1 MKADEK
7 NKSTRKEDSVDAF
20 GTKFAAVEEPMPEIK
35 LSGGFTASL
44 RTMFKEHKC
53 QYRYGRIENATYP
66 IAPATRLRLK
76 SALEWISAEERR
88 NITWSKL
95 DTGEILFAYPE
106 NTPSLSFGLAA
117 LFQRTAGLA
126 QSSFEQASKRFLNSL
141 KEGKDPGIDSRAN
154 RIQLFILKKLDK
166 GRTKIVYT
174 YNTTP
179 AELEWRSEIWWTACR
194 NLPELPH
201 TFKPP
206 QNCDLFPLEIAG
218 PLNSAWKQDCTLAS
232 NKFRP
237 FSGYHGLEL
246 FFDDGSMARNDLSA
260 LLRNLEPT
268 AVKLGRCAYHLDASL
283 SSLLEIHRR
292 EVQISQP
299 VDPAHCDGDL
309 GVFLRLS
316 LSCMADA
323 DHSDT
328 AESAGRNL
336 PQEYLPNLRA
346 KERLAAL
353 DQYVRNLEQSRKG
366 QPTPRDSLRSSM
378 YWNCRNAVPDQ
389 SIVSCDSPVG
399 SAKTTAVMAHLLTQ
413 AARRGLR
420 RIFVVLPYTNII
432 TQAVQDYRKA
442 LTLPGEKPEEVV
454 AELHHRADFE
464 DNDLRYLTALWRAP
478 IIVTTAVG
486 FYETLASNKPAALR
500 RLHELPG
507 SAIFV
512 DEAHAT
518 LPVHLLSTA
527 WHWMQVFAREW
538 NCYWLLA
545 SGSLVRFWTF
555 QTVIPE
561 SCTVPELVSQELRG
575 QLLRYESSRVSFCWE
590 PKPLSREELIH
601 TIMSKPGPRLLIVNT
616 VQSAAVL
623 ARDIAKTYG
632 QERVEHLSTSLTPMD
647 RANTIERV
655 KTRLTDPSDT
665 DWVLVATSCVEAGV
679 DFSFHTGFREAASM
693 VSLLQT
699 AGRVN
704 RNGSQKDAEVWT
716 FQLQDAPLL
725 KRNPGLERSAAVLLK
740 YLKEGLTPAPELST
754 RSIEDELKQESSR
767 RFDLYLKETELEF
780 QTIAEK
786 FVVIDS
792 DTVPVVVDPKL
803 AENFRLGYG
812 DWQLLQ
818 KNSVSIPK
826 YHLDRYRV
834 VELKPGLYCWELPY
848 SSFLG
853 YMEGIVGEGAE
864 QIDFITV

>member
-1 MKADEK
+1 MMRPLAHSAQNDSPAQTYQDHVENVWKRATRYAAQAERFASDPSNQLQKTVSWAAEYHDLGKLDAENQKALRREKTAMKK
-7 NKSTRKEDSVDAF
+7 LPVNHVDA
-20 GTKFAAVEEPMPEIK
+20 GTAY
-35 LSGGFTASL
+35 L
-44 RTMFKEHKC
+44 
-53 QYRYGRIENATYP
+53 
-66 IAPATRLRLK
+66 LK
-76 SALEWISAEERR
+76 SAQNAICSAVTVYAHHRGLPDFSEE
-88 NITWSKL
+88 
-95 DTGEILFAYPE
+95 
-106 NTPSLSFGLAA
+106 
-117 LFQRTAGLA
+117 
-126 QSSFEQASKRFLNSL
+126 
-141 KEGKDPGIDSRAN
+141 
-154 RIQLFILKKLDK
+154 
-166 GRTKIVYT
+166 
-174 YNTTP
+174 
-179 AELEWRSEIWWTACR
+179 
-194 NLPELPH
+194 
-201 TFKPP
+201 
-206 QNCDLFPLEIAG
+206 
-218 PLNSAWKQDCTLAS
+218 
-232 NKFRP
+232 
-237 FSGYHGLEL
+237 
-246 FFDDGSMARNDLSA
+246 
-260 LLRNLEPT
+260 
-268 AVKLGRCAYHLDASL
+268 AVKGEKAFRDEYIDTRARTNASL

-399 SAKTTAVMAHLLTQ
+399 SGKTTAVMVHLLTQ

-754 RSIEDELKQESSR
+754 DHIDQSS
-767 RFDLYLKETELEF
+767 T
-780 QTIAEK
+780 
-786 FVVIDS
+786 
-792 DTVPVVVDPKL
+792 
-803 AENFRLGYG
+803 NM
-812 DWQLLQ
+812 
-818 KNSVSIPK
+818 
-826 YHLDRYRV
+826 
-834 VELKPGLYCWELPY
+834 GLYNLPLNY
-848 SSFLG
+848 IRRNIYGTDFLFVRTTFK
-853 YMEGIVGEGAE
+853 I
-864 QIDFITV
+864 I